1 MEERGRE
8 SMICMVY
15 RGALWSAIF
24 LKRVSS
30 QFYFVKLV
38 RDENFVFLVDWENTR
53 TWYTERL
60 LEALVASWSHVI
72 LRYGNTATPSGWRF
86 LAPSELGTDWQSGQV
101 KPREVTRQQCRCGRA
116 RGGIESERIGQRG
129 IKGGGD
135 RGHVEGCFHFE
146 IFLLAIVFFF
156 PFFSSFLLSFLKAW
170 KEEEKVWKTLDERL
184 IFFFPLFL
192 SLFEKRKI
200 FRIRLFLNFFHD
212 DSK

>member
-1 MEERGRE
+1 MKISYSWPIGRT
-8 SMICMVY
+8 
-15 RGALWSAIF
+15 
-24 LKRVSS
+24 RV
-30 QFYFVKLV
+30 
-38 RDENFVFLVDWENTR
+38 
-53 TWYTERL
+53 WYTERL
-60 LEALVASWSHVI
+60 LEALVAIWSHVI

-156 PFFSSFLLSFLKAW
+156 SFFSSFFLFFLKAW
-170 KEEEKVWKTLDERL
+170 KESEEEKVWKLGREID
-184 IFFFPLFL
+184 FFFFSFSL
-192 SLFEKRKI
+192 SLWEAKNTI
-200 FRIRLFLNFFHD
+200 E
-212 DSK
+212 DSVYDCSWIS